1 MHLLDYIIIGF
12 YLVFIF
18 CFGLWAGR
26 RVKNIKEYAVAHQ
39 SYGAFVLFATLSAS
53 FIGGGFSF
61 GNADTVFNQGLMSA
75 AALWGFSLMLLL
87 VSKFIT
93 PHVGEIRNCISVG
106 DILGQKL
113 GAKVRL
119 LSGLLGCLVCM
130 GIFAAQ
136 IGAIGAVF
144 TQFTPLS
151 FMEGVFLGCGIVII
165 YTSFGGINAVVLTD
179 VVQFLLLVVFIPL
192 ALFMGVHALGGWEEF
207 TAKLPPKFLALPHG
221 FSGWSAWVGLF
232 LTFLIGET
240 LVPPY
245 VQRLLIAKD
254 IKATQRGTYFSG
266 LLSIPFFIITGLIGV
281 VAFMFDPHISSNL
294 AMPTVVGKVLP
305 VGIKGCACAAIISIV
320 MSSADSFLNA
330 ASVSFIEDIV
340 KPLVDARKKEVS
352 VKTYLL
358 LTKIISLV
366 IGLGAIMVAM
376 KIQNVLDVLKF
387 AYNFWAPV
395 MLVPLVFVLMG
406 KKVSP
411 KAFWPAAFTGASG
424 VILLFVCHQGK
435 LFNID
440 ALVVATICSALVFI
454 SLNRLFSRITN

>member
-1 MHLLDYIIIGF
+1 MHSIDYTIIGI

-26 RVKNIKEYAVAHQ
+26 HVKNVKEYAVAHQ

-93 PHVGEIRNCISVG
+93 PHVESFRNCISVG
-106 DILGQKL
+106 DILARKL
-113 GAKVRL
+113 GIEVRF
-119 LSGLLGCLVCM
+119 LSGLLGCLVCT

-144 TQFTPLS
+144 TQFTPLT
-151 FMEGVFLGCGIVII
+151 FGQGVFIGCGIVIA

-179 VVQFLLLVVFIPL
+179 VVQFLLLVVCIPL
-192 ALFMGVHALGGWEEF
+192 ALFMGIHALGGIEEF
-207 TAKLPPKFLALPHG
+207 TAKLPPKFLALPTG
-221 FSGWSAWVGLF
+221 LNGWVGWAGLF

-254 IKATQRGTYFSG
+254 ITATRRGTFYSG
-266 LLSIPFFIITGLIGV
+266 ILSIPFFIITGLIGV

-305 VGIKGCACAAIISIV
+305 MGLKGLACAAIISIV

-340 KPLVDARKKEVS
+340 KPLVQRTREKDLS
-352 VKTYLL
+352 VKNYLF
-358 LTKIISLV
+358 LTKMISLL
-366 IGLGAIMVAM
+366 IGCGAIVVAL

-395 MLVPLVFVLMG
+395 MLVPLVFVLLE
-406 KKVSP
+406 KRVS
-411 KAFWPAAFTGASG
+411 KRAFWYAAVTGACL
-424 VILLFVCHQGK
+424 VLVLFACGGGQ
-435 LFNID
+435 LFNIN
-440 ALVVATICSALVFI
+440 AAVLATLGSAVVFI
-454 SLNRLFSRITN
+454 YQNRKDC